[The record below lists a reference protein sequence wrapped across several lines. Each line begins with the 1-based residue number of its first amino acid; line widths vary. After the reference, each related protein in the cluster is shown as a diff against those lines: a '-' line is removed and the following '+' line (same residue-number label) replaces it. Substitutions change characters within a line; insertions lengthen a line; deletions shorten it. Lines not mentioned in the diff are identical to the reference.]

1 MELEKQLK
9 KYRAELKLTQ
19 EELAEKAYVSRQTV
33 SNWETGKSYPDIHSL
48 LLLSDLFHV
57 SLDELVK
64 GDIKTMEEKVNE
76 KEIGW
81 FKRMSNL
88 YTVMMV
94 VMIAAPIPLLRFLGT
109 WGVAIWVIWAAA
121 TLYVAFKVE
130 AYKKKHDL
138 YTYREILAF
147 LNGQTLDDIEKAREE
162 GKRKYQQLALMLLAG
177 VIALIVCLAL
187 GYLFAHI

>member
-1 MELEKQLK
+1 MEFEKQLK
-9 KYRAELKLTQ
+9 KYRAELNLTQ

>member
-9 KYRAELKLTQ
+9 KFRAELNLTQ

-64 GDIKTMEEKVNE
+64 GDIETMEEKVSE
-76 KEIGW
+76 SEIGW
-81 FKRMSNL
+81 FRRMSNL
-88 YTVMMV
+88 YTVMMA
-94 VMIAAPIPLLRFLGT
+94 VMIAAPIPLLRFLGR
-109 WGVAIWVIWAAA
+109 WGIAVWAVWAAA

-130 AYKKKHDL
+130 AYKKKHDM

-147 LNGQTLDDIEKAREE
+147 LNGKTLDDIEKSREE
-162 GKRKYQQLALMLLAG
+162 GKRRYQQLVFMLLAG
-177 VIALIVCLAL
+177 AVALIVCLAL
-187 GYLFAHI
+187 GYLFARI

>member
-1 MELEKQLK
+1 MEFEKQLK
-9 KYRAELKLTQ
+9 KYRAELNLTQ

-64 GDIKTMEEKVNE
+64 GDIKAMEEKMNE

-88 YTVMMV
+88 YAVMMV
-94 VMIAAPIPLLRFLGT
+94 VMIAAPIPLLRFLGM

-187 GYLFAHI
+187 GYLFTHI

>member
-9 KYRAELKLTQ
+9 KYRAKLNLTQ

-64 GDIKTMEEKVNE
+64 GDIQTMEEKVNK

-81 FKRMSNL
+81 FRRMSNL

-121 TLYVAFKVE
+121 TLYMAFKVE

-187 GYLFAHI
+187 GYLFARI

>member
-9 KYRAELKLTQ
+9 RYRAELDLTQ

-64 GDIKTMEEKVNE
+64 GDIQTMEEKVNE

-81 FKRMSNL
+81 FRRMSNL

-94 VMIAAPIPLLRFLGT
+94 VMIAAPIPLLRFLGM
-109 WGVAIWVIWAAA
+109 WGAAIWVIWAGA

-138 YTYREILAF
+138 HTYREILAF
-147 LNGQTLDDIEKAREE
+147 LNGETLDDIEKAREE
-162 GKRKYQQLALMLLAG
+162 GKRSYQQLALMLLAG

>member
-1 MELEKQLK
+1 MEFEKQLK
-9 KYRAELKLTQ
+9 KYRAELNLTQ

-94 VMIAAPIPLLRFLGT
+94 VMIAAPIPLLRFLGM

>member
-1 MELEKQLK
+1 
-9 KYRAELKLTQ
+9 
-19 EELAEKAYVSRQTV
+19 
-33 SNWETGKSYPDIHSL
+33 
-48 LLLSDLFHV
+48 
-57 SLDELVK
+57 
-64 GDIKTMEEKVNE
+64 
-76 KEIGW
+76 
-81 FKRMSNL
+81 MSNL
-88 YTVMMV
+88 YAVMMV
-94 VMIAAPIPLLRFLGT
+94 VMIAAPIPLLRFLGM

-147 LNGQTLDDIEKAREE
+147 LDGQTLDDIEKAREE

-187 GYLFAHI
+187 GYLFTHI

>member
-109 WGVAIWVIWAAA
+109 WGAAIWVIWAAA

-162 GKRKYQQLALMLLAG
+162 GKRKYQQLALMVLAG